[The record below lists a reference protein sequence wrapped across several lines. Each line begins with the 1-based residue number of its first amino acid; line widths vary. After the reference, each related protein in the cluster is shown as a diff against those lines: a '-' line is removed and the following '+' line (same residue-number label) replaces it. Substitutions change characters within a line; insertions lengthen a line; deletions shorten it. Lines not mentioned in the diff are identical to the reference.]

1 MVAGGALPQAL
12 SVQRPIIVHVW
23 DAKPDNLETF
33 AIDEVSKACRNSG
46 AAAVLCSPKLL
57 KAFVEEQELAIA
69 RFPHPVKHL
78 PLSEAQNWM
87 ATLNEVLPQAGP
99 IVVLC
104 HAGIRSWNFG
114 CWLLEQQPERDV
126 WNLEGGIDAWSVT
139 VDAAV
144 PRY

>member
-1 MVAGGALPQAL
+1 MPAHGHTEVMPGPT
-12 SVQRPIIVHVW
+12 P
-23 DAKPDNLETF
+23 KPLKARELETWLSQNT
-33 AIDEVSKACRNSG
+33 DLTVVDVR
-46 AAAVLCSPKLL
+46 
-57 KAFVEEQELAIA
+57 EEQELAIA

>member
-1 MVAGGALPQAL
+1 MPE
-12 SVQRPIIVHVW
+12 STP
-23 DAKPDNLETF
+23 KP
-33 AIDEVSKACRNSG
+33 
-46 AAAVLCSPKLL
+46 L
-57 KAFVEEQELAIA
+57 KARELNTWLSQNTDLTVVDVREEQELAIA

-87 ATLNEVLPQAGP
+87 ATLNDVLPQAGP